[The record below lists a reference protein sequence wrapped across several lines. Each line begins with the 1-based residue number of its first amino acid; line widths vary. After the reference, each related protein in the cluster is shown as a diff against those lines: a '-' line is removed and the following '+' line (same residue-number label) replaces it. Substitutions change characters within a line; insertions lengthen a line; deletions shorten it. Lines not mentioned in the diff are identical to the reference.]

1 MADRMTI
8 LLIGGY
14 IGALALGAYELQRV
28 PDVPEGTPAQGAN
41 SLPPLDVSPGVI
53 KSIAAFDAITE
64 RPVFSRERQ
73 PESPTQ
79 DSNRTQTTNKTDEIE
94 GMRLA
99 AVLKGRDSLTVLL
112 EDASGETRI
121 LHQDDRL
128 GKWRVSEILD
138 DRVVME
144 SDGRKE
150 TLLVHQ
156 FNPGYTV
163 KTPRRRPATSRRQIT
178 RRPAPTIT
186 PTPRATAPRR
196 TATQPQKP

>member
-28 PDVPEGTPAQGAN
+28 PDIPEGTPAQGAN
-41 SLPPLDVSPGVI
+41 PLPPLDISSGMI
-53 KSIAAFDAITE
+53 KNIAAFDAIAE
-64 RPVFSRERQ
+64 RPLFSRERQ

-79 DSNRTQTTNKTDEIE
+79 NSNRTQPTNITEEIK

-99 AVLKGRDSLTVLL
+99 AVLKGPDSLTVLL

-144 SDGRKE
+144 SDGRRE

-156 FNPGYTV
+156 FSPGYTL
-163 KTPRRRPATSRRQIT
+163 KTPRRRPTTSGRKIA

-186 PTPRATAPRR
+186 PRATAPGRED
-196 TATQPQKP
+196 TQPQKP